1 MENEKEIKKEP
12 TIVINAGDNKKISI
26 VAIVVVAMIVTGIVV
41 MVIGGSKDKE
51 DKTKIIT
58 ATTLEEIIEVSELST
73 YQSIHNGVVT
83 VMNEKKPEKTDYHV
97 AYKATVK
104 AGIDFEKVSISINEN
119 GKKVL
124 VSIPEVEIQK
134 IDVDAGSM
142 DFLFVNKKAETS
154 SISSAAYELCVK
166 DVENENSKGTVLY
179 QLAEENAKNAIRA
192 LIEPFLISFDPE
204 YTIEFVK
211 EGE

>member
-1 MENEKEIKKEP
+1 MENEKKP
-12 TIVINAGDNKKISI
+12 TIIINAGKNNKMFM
-26 VAIVVVAMIVTGIVV
+26 VTIVVVAMIVIGIVA

-58 ATTLEEIIEVSELST
+58 TTTLEEIIEVSELST

-83 VMNEKKPEKTDYHV
+83 VMNEKKPEKVDYHV
-97 AYKATVK
+97 SYKATVK
-104 AGIDFEKVSISINEN
+104 AGIDFEKVSISIDEDN
-119 GKKVL
+119 KKVL
-124 VSIPEVEIQK
+124 ICIPEVEIQK
-134 IDVDAGSM
+134 IDVDAGTM

-154 SISSAAYELCVK
+154 SVSSVAYELCKK
-166 DVENENSKGTVLY
+166 DVENENDKGAAIY